1 MKTALRTCLL
11 VGAMMTT
18 VVSSALAQKVNV
30 EYDHQATFTSY
41 HTYIWGKNKGELPD
55 AGGDAQIKSAIN
67 SQLQAKGLR
76 LVNSKPADLV
86 VTYQATVDS
95 QGKQVDTYT
104 DNDNLGLGPGWGG
117 PGWGGW
123 GPSWG
128 WGWGDFGPSYSTS
141 TISNIQNG
149 DLLID
154 IIDPARKKI
163 VFRAYSSGTFQSNP
177 IKEDQQMDKAVDKIF
192 KQFPPKEK

>member
-1 MKTALRTCLL
+1 MKTAIRTSLMVC
-11 VGAMMTT
+11 VMMTIFT
-18 VVSSALAQKVNV
+18 VSALAQKVNV

-41 HTYIWGKNKGELPD
+41 HTYRWGKNKDQLPD
-55 AGGDAQIKSAIN
+55 VGDDAQIKSAIDK
-67 SQLQAKGLR
+67 QLQAKGLR
-76 LVNSKPADLV
+76 LVNSSPADLV

-95 QGKQVDTYT
+95 QGKQVDTYL

-123 GPSWG
+123 GPGWG
-128 WGWGDFGPSYSTS
+128 WGWGDFGPSYATS
-141 TISNIQNG
+141 TISTIQNG

-154 IIDPARKKI
+154 LVDPAKKKI
-163 VFRAYSSGTFQSNP
+163 VFRAYASGTFQSNP

-192 KQFPPKEK
+192 KQFPPKKK